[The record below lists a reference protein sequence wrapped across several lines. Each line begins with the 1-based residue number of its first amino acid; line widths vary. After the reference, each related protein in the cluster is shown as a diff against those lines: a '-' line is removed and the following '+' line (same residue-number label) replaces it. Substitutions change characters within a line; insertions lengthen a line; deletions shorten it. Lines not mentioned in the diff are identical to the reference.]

1 MAETNQLNIDALVN
15 ENNIIINEKYAK
27 VYFSEQLKVLG
38 IVWDGVFTT
47 DQYTGLFDRLI
58 EFGKKHKIIGFYS
71 DIRKQGVV
79 SVEARKYF
87 EKVVSP
93 EAQRQGINKTG
104 VVSDASPFK
113 KYYLNTIIKMTGR
126 PAKICSNPEDALN
139 YVLGY

>member
-1 MAETNQLNIDALVN
+1 MTDTGQLTIDELIN
-15 ENNIIINEKYAK
+15 KDNIIIDEKYAK
-27 VYFSEQLKVLG
+27 VYYSKSLQVAG
-38 IVWDGVFTT
+38 VVWDGIFTKE
-47 DQYTGLFDRLI
+47 QYIDLFDRLI
-58 EFGKKHKIIGFYS
+58 EFGKKNKIIGFYS

-79 SVEARKYF
+79 SIEARKYF

-126 PAKICSNPEDALN
+126 PAKICSEPIDALN
-139 YVLGY
+139 YILS